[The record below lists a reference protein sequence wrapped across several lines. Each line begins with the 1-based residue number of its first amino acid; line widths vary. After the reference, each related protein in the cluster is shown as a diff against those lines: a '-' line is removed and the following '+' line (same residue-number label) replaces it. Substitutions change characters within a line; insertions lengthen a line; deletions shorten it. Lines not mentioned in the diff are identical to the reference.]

1 MKIESRFSRSLDE
14 RPLVE
19 TVLVFSHMYVDFQT
33 WRRRVPKWDRTQY
46 RHASNAFDLRG
57 FVGGVIFLPD
67 WDSSH
72 TAEQVEEI
80 QSLAAL
86 ARLRHKQRGG
96 TPPPTEQ
103 TGGTPPQH
111 TTVQVPSAMRT
122 VAPGNPSL
130 DEGITQMAKGFST
143 GTMLAID
150 QDVYVVTG
158 PNGEHMKVN
167 TQPTPKATQ

>member
-14 RPLVE
+14 RPRVE
-19 TVLVFSHMYVDFQT
+19 TVLVFSHMYVDFQM

-96 TPPPTEQ
+96 T
-103 TGGTPPQH
+103 GTPALPD
-111 TTVQVPSAMRT
+111 TTVQVPLAMQT
-122 VAPGNPSL
+122 VSSGTNPSTA
-130 DEGITQMAKGFST
+130 EGITQIAKGMSV
-143 GTMLAID
+143 GDLVVIGE
-150 QDVYVVTG
+150 DVYAVTG
-158 PNGEHMKVN
+158 PNGEYLKVSTLKP
-167 TQPTPKATQ
+167 TQ